1 MYLYYACFVV
11 LGVAIATFMIEFVRL
26 PNLKLAAFF
35 LSLLLLYDVFWVN
48 KGDKEDQYVFFSLS
62 RYFSL
67 PQSSKLM

>member
-1 MYLYYACFVV
+1 MCLHYACFLV

-48 KGDKEDQYVFFSLS
+48 KVDEERPVCILSLS
-62 RYFSL
+62 LGIPLFL
-67 PQSSKLM
+67 NLQG